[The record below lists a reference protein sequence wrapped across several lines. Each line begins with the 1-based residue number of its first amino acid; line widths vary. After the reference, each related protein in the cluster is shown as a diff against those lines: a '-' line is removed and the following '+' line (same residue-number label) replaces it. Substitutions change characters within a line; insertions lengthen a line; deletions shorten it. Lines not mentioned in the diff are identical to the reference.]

1 MIRTEERPTAEDRA
15 TAAARAA
22 GAQTPAARGEFVLTF
37 HCPDS
42 LGIVQSVADFLLKQE
57 CYIVDLKQFGDRN
70 AGHFFMRV
78 HFASTGDAAG
88 DTAAVG
94 QPGVE
99 QLRDSFAPLAGQWSM
114 DWRLERHDRK
124 QRILVMVSKY
134 DHCLNDLLVRARNG
148 ELPVEIAAVVSNH
161 PDLEGLAAWH
171 GVPFHHIPVTPETK
185 TEAEAKLLGLVD
197 AYEVELVVLA
207 RYMQV
212 LSDSATARL
221 AGRAI
226 NIHHSFL
233 PSFKGAKPY
242 HQAHERGVKT
252 VGATAHYVNSEL
264 DEGPII
270 AQQVIEVDHTYTP
283 ADLVSVG
290 KDAECKALTNAVRWH
305 AEGRIILSG
314 NRTVILR

>member
-1 MIRTEERPTAEDRA
+1 MIGTEEKRTAA
-15 TAAARAA
+15 GPTAAAQSR
-22 GAQTPAARGEFVLTF
+22 GPGTGEFVLTF
-37 HCPDS
+37 SCPDS

-57 CYIVDLKQFGDRN
+57 CYIVDLKQFGDRS

-78 HFASTGDAAG
+78 HFASTAAPG
-88 DTAAVG
+88 DTAAVDTAA
-94 QPGVE
+94 VE
-99 QLRDSFAPLAGQWSM
+99 QLRESFVLLAGEWGM

-134 DHCLNDLLVRARNG
+134 DHCLNDLLVRARSG

-171 GVPFHHIPVTPETK
+171 GIPFHHIPVTAATK
-185 TEAEAKLLGLVD
+185 PEAEGALLELVEALD
-197 AYEVELVVLA
+197 VELVVLA

>member
-1 MIRTEERPTAEDRA
+1 MIRTEEKPSLADQA
-15 TAAARAA
+15 PGA
-22 GAQTPAARGEFVLTF
+22 GGEFVLTF

-78 HFASTGDAAG
+78 HFASTGDAA
-88 DTAAVG
+88 A
-94 QPGVE
+94 VE
-99 QLRDSFAPLAGQWSM
+99 QLRDRFAPLAGQWTM

-134 DHCLNDLLVRARNG
+134 DHCLNDLLVRARSG

-171 GVPFHHIPVTPETK
+171 GVPFHHVPVTPESK
-185 TEAEAKLLGLVD
+185 AEAEAGLLELVD

-212 LSDSATARL
+212 LSDSAIARL
-221 AGRAI
+221 TGKAI

>member
-1 MIRTEERPTAEDRA
+1 MIRTEENPSFADQ
-15 TAAARAA
+15 AA
-22 GAQTPAARGEFVLTF
+22 GAGGEFVLTF

-78 HFASTGDAAG
+78 HFASTGDAA
-88 DTAAVG
+88 
-94 QPGVE
+94 PVE
-99 QLRDSFAPLAGQWSM
+99 QLRDRFAPLAGQWSM

-134 DHCLNDLLVRARNG
+134 DHCLNDLLVRARSG

-171 GVPFHHIPVTPETK
+171 GVPFHHIPVTPESK
-185 TEAEAKLLGLVD
+185 AEAEARLLELVD

-233 PSFKGAKPY
+233 PSFKGARPY

>member
-1 MIRTEERPTAEDRA
+1 MIGTKETPTA
-15 TAAARAA
+15 A
-22 GAQTPAARGEFVLTF
+22 GQVRGPGTGEFVLTF

-57 CYIVDLKQFGDRN
+57 CYIVDLKQFGDRG

-78 HFASTGDAAG
+78 HFASAAPAG
-88 DTAAVG
+88 DSAAVE
-94 QPGVE
+94 QPAVE
-99 QLRDSFAPLAGQWSM
+99 QLRDSFAPLAGEWNM
-114 DWRLERHDRK
+114 DWRLERRDRK

-171 GVPFHHIPVTPETK
+171 GVPFHHIPVTASTK
-185 TEAEAKLLGLVD
+185 PEAEAALLELVD
-197 AYEVELVVLA
+197 ALGVELVVLA

-221 AGRAI
+221 TGRAI

-290 KDAECKALTNAVRWH
+290 KDAECRALTNAVRWH

>member
-1 MIRTEERPTAEDRA
+1 MITTEEKPT
-15 TAAARAA
+15 TAAQTRAP
-22 GAQTPAARGEFVLTF
+22 GTGEFVLTF

-42 LGIVQSVADFLLKQE
+42 LGIVQAVADFLLKQE
-57 CYIVDLKQFGDRN
+57 CYIVDLKQFGDRST
-70 AGHFFMRV
+70 GHFFMRV
-78 HFASTGDAAG
+78 HFASTASPGDAA
-88 DTAAVG
+88 A
-94 QPGVE
+94 VE
-99 QLRDSFAPLAGQWSM
+99 QLRGTFAPLAAEWGM
-114 DWRLERHDRK
+114 DWRLQRHNRK

-134 DHCLNDLLVRARNG
+134 DHCLNDLLARTRNG

-161 PDLEGLAAWH
+161 PDLAGLAAWH
-171 GVPFHHIPVTPETK
+171 GVPFHHIPVTADTK
-185 TEAEAKLLGLVD
+185 PAAEAALLELVD
-197 AYEVELVVLA
+197 GLDVELVVLA

-212 LSDSATARL
+212 LSDAATARL
-221 AGRAI
+221 AGKAI

-242 HQAHERGVKT
+242 HQAHARGVKT

-283 ADLVSVG
+283 SDLVSVG

>member
-1 MIRTEERPTAEDRA
+1 MIGTEPRPASIAQVPVPRA
-15 TAAARAA
+15 S
-22 GAQTPAARGEFVLTF
+22 GGEFVLTF
-37 HCPDS
+37 HCTDS
-42 LGIVQSVADFLLKQE
+42 LGIVQAVSEFLLRHE
-57 CYIVDLKQFGDRN
+57 CYILDIKQFGDRKD
-70 AGHFFMRV
+70 GHFFMRV
-78 HFASTGDAAG
+78 HFTPEAG
-88 DTAAVG
+88 TATT
-94 QPGVE
+94 E
-99 QLRDSFAPLAGQWSM
+99 QLREDFTPLAEEWRM
-114 DWRLERHDRK
+114 DWRLERHGRK

-134 DHCLNDLLVRARNG
+134 EHCLNDLLVRARSG

-161 PDLEGLAAWH
+161 GDLEELAAWH
-171 GVPFHHIPVTPETK
+171 GVPFHHLPVSPETK
-185 TEAEAKLLGLVD
+185 PEAEARLLELVD
-197 AYEVELVVLA
+197 AYDVELVVLA

-212 LSDSATARL
+212 FSDGLTARL
-221 AGRAI
+221 AGKAI

-242 HQAHERGVKT
+242 HQAYERGVKT

-283 ADLVSVG
+283 SDLVTVG

>member
-1 MIRTEERPTAEDRA
+1 MIRTEEKPTFAAQAEGRA
-15 TAAARAA
+15 R
-22 GAQTPAARGEFVLTF
+22 GAQTPGTGAEFVLTL

-42 LGIVQSVADFLLKQE
+42 LGIVRSVADFLLRQE
-57 CYIVDLKQFGDRN
+57 CYIVDLKQFGDRT

-78 HFASTGDAAG
+78 HFAATASTG
-88 DTAAVG
+88 DTAAVDRSA
-94 QPGVE
+94 VD
-99 QLRDSFAPLAGQWSM
+99 QLRDSFAPLAGEWNM
-114 DWRLERHDRK
+114 DWRLERHDRR
-124 QRILVMVSKY
+124 QRILVMVSRY
-134 DHCLNDLLVRARNG
+134 DHCLNDLLVRARSG

-185 TEAEAKLLGLVD
+185 AEAEAGLLKLVD
-197 AYEVELVVLA
+197 AYAVELVVLA

-290 KDAECKALTNAVRWH
+290 KDAECRALTNAVRWH

>member
-1 MIRTEERPTAEDRA
+1 MIRTEEKPSFADPTADQTTAEGK
-15 TAAARAA
+15 TAADPAR
-22 GAQTPAARGEFVLTF
+22 GTGGEFVLTF

-57 CYIVDLKQFGDRN
+57 CYIVDLKQFGDRT

-78 HFASTGDAAG
+78 HFASTGDAA
-88 DTAAVG
+88 A
-94 QPGVE
+94 VE
-99 QLRDSFAPLAGQWSM
+99 QLRDRFAPLAGQWRM
-114 DWRLERHDRK
+114 DWCLERHDRK

-134 DHCLNDLLVRARNG
+134 DHCLNDLLVRARSG

-185 TEAEAKLLGLVD
+185 AEAEARLLELVD

-221 AGRAI
+221 TGKAI

-283 ADLVSVG
+283 ADLVCVG

>member
-1 MIRTEERPTAEDRA
+1 MIRTEEKPTAEGK
-15 TAAARAA
+15 AAA
-22 GAQTPAARGEFVLTF
+22 AQTPGAGGEFVLTF

-42 LGIVQSVADFLLKQE
+42 LGIVQSVADFLLRQE

-78 HFASTGDAAG
+78 HFASTGDTTG
-88 DTAAVG
+88 DTAA
-94 QPGVE
+94 VE
-99 QLRDSFAPLAGQWSM
+99 QLRDSFAPLAGQWRM

-185 TEAEAKLLGLVD
+185 AEAEAKLLGLVD

-242 HQAHERGVKT
+242 HQAHARGVKT

>member
-1 MIRTEERPTAEDRA
+1 MIGTKEKPT
-15 TAAARAA
+15 TADQASGA
-22 GAQTPAARGEFVLTF
+22 GTGEFVLTF
-37 HCPDS
+37 HCQDS

-57 CYIVDLKQFGDRN
+57 CYIIDLKQFGDRS

-78 HFASTGDAAG
+78 HFASAASAG
-88 DTAAVG
+88 GTA
-94 QPGVE
+94 VE
-99 QLRDSFAPLAGQWSM
+99 RLRDSFEPLAGEWNM
-114 DWRLERHDRK
+114 DWRLERRDRK

-161 PDLEGLAAWH
+161 PDLEGLADWH
-171 GVPFHHIPVTPETK
+171 GVPFHHIPVTAATK
-185 TEAEAKLLGLVD
+185 PDAEAALLELVD
-197 AYEVELVVLA
+197 ALGVELVVLA

-221 AGRAI
+221 TGRAI

>member
-1 MIRTEERPTAEDRA
+1 MIGTDEKMPFVAQRADPTAAGE
-15 TAAARAA
+15 AAAGQAPGTGR
-22 GAQTPAARGEFVLTF
+22 EFVLTF

-42 LGIVQSVADFLLKQE
+42 LGIVQAVADFLLRQE
-57 CYIVDLKQFGDRN
+57 CYIVDLKQFGDRT

-78 HFASTGDAAG
+78 HFASTGDNAA
-88 DTAAVG
+88 
-94 QPGVE
+94 VE

-124 QRILVMVSKY
+124 QRILVMVSRY

-171 GVPFHHIPVTPETK
+171 GVPFHHIPVTPERK
-185 TEAEAKLLGLVD
+185 AEAEAGLLELVD

-221 AGRAI
+221 AGKAI